1 MPVLSDYVSVKRRYS
16 RSVNLERDIEIP
28 DSVIGY
34 IPTSRAM
41 DGIERFLRAHSLQ
54 NSVRAWTLTGSY
66 GTGKSAFANYLTALC
81 SPKGDQNQTNAIHI
95 LKRTKDSNS
104 LLKQIKNKLPESGLV
119 RAVATAQREP
129 IIRTVIRALNRGA
142 SIFWQ
147 NARGRKPDVLNE
159 LNSLNLRAEKGAV
172 VESSHLIRVIEQLA
186 QASRTGILLIIDEL
200 GKNLEFSAQNQSLDD
215 LYLLQQLA
223 ELPSNKNGHNIFIF
237 SLLHQSFI
245 DYGHGLA
252 SAQRNEWAK
261 IQGRFEDIPFIESS
275 DRMMRLIGHAI
286 DQSSKGFFRSSVLKW
301 TRQWQKALSG
311 YDFSFSKD
319 DLASIYPLHPFSALV
334 LPILCTKYSQN
345 DRTLFTFLASSEPG
359 SFTTYLHQTAIAKD
373 NSPSFKLHKLYD
385 YFVESA
391 GMSVSLRPQFQR
403 WVEIQSR
410 LADAGHLDPD
420 ALLVLKTI
428 GILNLISTTGSLKAS
443 RKTVALAM
451 CNDPDAGGELSLWDG
466 IIDKLLQK
474 GFLVWRKRIDELRIW
489 EGSDFDIEKELSD
502 QAHVLNVSL
511 ADLFN
516 EYFPLRPLVVQRHS
530 YQTGTLRYFER
541 QYLDKA
547 KSLYSPNC
555 ISPDSDGLICYWV
568 GKERDLKK
576 IERIPDSTPSNQPV
590 IIVCASELNALKIA
604 CHEYVALTNI
614 ETKSVQLQT
623 DGVARREV
631 GQRRLYSQRLLE
643 ETLQRSFNIGS
654 GDVICYGL
662 GERIMLESWS
672 SLQSYLSHTC
682 DNVYDKGPCLW
693 NELINRRELTP
704 QGAAARNKLI
714 EAMLENAG
722 QPRLG
727 FIGNGPEY
735 SMFESLLINTELYAE
750 SEDGWIFSNP
760 PNTDDGIYH
769 VWKAIEGFC
778 RSAKDV
784 PRNINLL
791 YDELEA
797 PPYGAKKGIIPIL
810 LLSALLYHN
819 EYVSVYI
826 DGTFIPVL
834 GTEHFELLVKK
845 PERFAVKYFEILGV
859 RAEVFRELGKI
870 LSAESPQKNLVL
882 RNSTILSIVK
892 PLVGFIKKLPAY
904 TLSTDSRITTDAKAV
919 RKALLEAKEPD
930 QLLFNALPQSC
941 GLSPITGKET
951 DEKTIVK
958 TFRKKLVQALSSLQT
973 SYDDMLG
980 HCERLLRKA
989 FAIRIDSSEFRGN
1002 LRYRAMNLLSQVV
1015 EPRLKSLI
1023 IVCSDIESD
1032 HKSWLESILLIISNK
1047 PPNSWTDEDVI
1058 IYETKLSDIARRFMN
1073 LEALQKEIAIPSEGI
1088 DARRITVTYPD
1099 GDEIHQMLWID
1110 RDNQS
1115 NIDRIAEQIIER
1127 YDLSDDANL
1136 KQAVTAALIERIF
1149 SKRSDKA
1156 DSKAEIQ
1163 IKEHKIG

>member
-34 IPTSRAM
+34 IPTSRAI
-41 DGIERFLRAHSLQ
+41 DGMERFLRAHSLQ

-81 SPKGDQNQTNAIHI
+81 SPKGDQNQINAIQV
-95 LKRTKDSNS
+95 LKQTKDSNS
-104 LLKQIKNKLPESGLV
+104 LLRQIKRKLPESGMV

-129 IIRTVIRALNRGA
+129 IIRTIIRALNRGA

-159 LNSLNLRAEKGAV
+159 LNSLNSSAEKGAV
-172 VESSHLIRVIEQLA
+172 IENSHLIRAIEQLA
-186 QASRTGILLIIDEL
+186 QASKAGILLIIDEL

-223 ELPSNKNGHNIFIF
+223 ELPSNKDGHNIFIF
-237 SLLHQSFI
+237 SLLHQSFT
-245 DYGHGLA
+245 DYAYGLA

-286 DQSSKGFFRSSVLKW
+286 DQSSKGFFRSSVLRW
-301 TRQWQKALSG
+301 TRRWQKALSR

-373 NSPSFKLHKLYD
+373 NSPSFKLHKIYD

-410 LADAGHLDPD
+410 LADASHLDPD

-451 CNDPDAGGELSLWDG
+451 CNDPDDSGELSHWDG

-541 QYLDKA
+541 QYLDKVE
-547 KSLYSPNC
+547 SLDFQNC

-576 IERIPDSTPSNQPV
+576 IERIPGTTPNNQPV
-590 IIVCASELNALKIA
+590 IIVCASELNALRIA
-604 CHEYVALTNI
+604 CHEYVALKNV

-631 GQRRLYSQRLLE
+631 GQRILYSQRLLE
-643 ETLQRSFNIGS
+643 EALQRSFNIGS

-662 GERIMLESWS
+662 GERIRLESWS
-672 SLQSYLSHTC
+672 SFQNYLSHTC

-693 NELINRRELTP
+693 NELINRRELTS

-727 FIGNGPEY
+727 LIGNGPEY
-735 SMFESLLINTELYAE
+735 SMFESLLINTGLYAE

-760 PNTDDGIYH
+760 PKTDDGIYH

-778 RSAKDV
+778 RSATDA
-784 PRNINLL
+784 PRNISLL

-797 PPYGAKKGIIPIL
+797 PPYGAKKGIIPVL

-870 LSAESPQKNLVL
+870 LSAEPHKKSLVL

-892 PLVGFIKKLPAY
+892 PLVGFVKKLPAY

-930 QLLFNALPQSC
+930 QLLFNALPQAC

-980 HCERLLRKA
+980 HCERLLKKA
-989 FAIRIDSSEFRGN
+989 FAIRIDSNEFRGN

-1032 HKSWLESILLIISNK
+1032 NKSWLESILLIISNK
-1047 PPNSWTDEDVI
+1047 PPKSWTDEDVV

-1110 RDNQS
+1110 RNNQS

-1156 DSKAEIQ
+1156 NSKAENQ